1 MEPSHQLSAHSRFQF
16 HILRSVQDSRFTL
29 RRPESPFISL
39 QPTNDLVL
47 WNPTTT
53 KYKLLSTP
61 TGQGLHNNVNDAVGL
76 YKGPADDYN
85 VLHIKRTTGVTTAH
99 IYSRR
104 LGTWRQIP
112 FDTKP
117 EYATRMFI
125 WSHGT
130 LCGNTL
136 YFTIT
141 EEWDVFINVV
151 IAFNTITEKII
162 EIPFPPVPP
171 TSVYEG
177 VLANVQDSLQ
187 MLLMTTSGGTK
198 KKADLWTLNGD
209 RLDNLFSTP
218 PVTRIPFS
226 TWVTFTHFMT
236 NGTWYFMSGPI
247 KLYEFAT
254 ENNPLDRFYAG
265 NWNPRTME
273 GTSNQPQAIH
283 PETAPAVKH
292 NNKRKTPSVT
302 KPSPRESDPQA
313 DSPTKHVKT
322 TPAGT
327 PKHIQLLQINCVYIV
342 SIIFINKQN
351 HISATSMN
359 HTTNKPNTNQDAI
372 ATASEAE
379 NKRVDQEKK
388 DRRLGR

>member
-1 MEPSHQLSAHSRFQF
+1 MSLGVEVIVFGILTRLPAKQATRCKIVCKDWCALLSTRAFETSHCSRSLLPCNQKTLLTRLLVCSVYPMDFKTGDYGTPTNIQFPFPPGLKGISTLAH
-16 HILRSVQDSRFTL
+16 LDGL
-29 RRPESPFISL
+29 LCISL

-61 TGQGLHNNVNDAVGL
+61 TGQGLYNNVNDAVGL

-209 RLDNLFSTP
+209 RWDNLFSTP

-265 NWNPRTME
+265 NWFQ
-273 GTSNQPQAIH
+273 GDIGAIFT
-283 PETAPAVKH
+283 ETLV
-292 NNKRKTPSVT
+292 
-302 KPSPRESDPQA
+302 
-313 DSPTKHVKT
+313 SPTH
-322 TPAGT
+322 
-327 PKHIQLLQINCVYIV
+327 LN
-342 SIIFINKQN
+342 
-351 HISATSMN
+351 
-359 HTTNKPNTNQDAI
+359 
-372 ATASEAE
+372 
-379 NKRVDQEKK
+379 
-388 DRRLGR
+388 